1 MNPIIKSTKS
11 NFIKN
16 IIIKERDRERERER
30 EWNQTFKWPK
40 KSKPLDKGTKTKLFS
55 FEIWSTN

>member
-11 NFIKN
+11 NFIKI

-30 EWNQTFKWPK
+30 ESEIKHLSDPK
-40 KSKPLDKGTKTKLFS
+40 TLSP
-55 FEIWSTN
+55 

>member
-16 IIIKERDRERERER
+16 KKQKRERES
-30 EWNQTFKWPK
+30 NQTSKWPK
-40 KSKPLDKGTKTKLFS
+40 KTKPLDKGTKQNCSLLG
-55 FEIWSTN
+55 FEVLIKIQDF

>member
-11 NFIKN
+11 NFIKK

-30 EWNQTFKWPK
+30 ESEIKHLSDPK
-40 KSKPLDKGTKTKLFS
+40 TLSP
-55 FEIWSTN
+55 

>member
-11 NFIKN
+11 NFIKI

-30 EWNQTFKWPK
+30 ERV
-40 KSKPLDKGTKTKLFS
+40 KSN
-55 FEIWSTN
+55 I